1 MYILLQAHP
10 GTDWAPVGVTHK
22 AKYESVFN
30 TDEKGCDYEAGA
42 NPYEASK
49 DMILR
54 HLWMEQQKV
63 LEGPWKPGGVDK
75 PLSQPPGPQMQGDI
89 IASVQRLLEEDWE
102 DAVVNIFE
110 NQDGHWVVRF
120 DLETVDSEQGLATY
134 MNVFL
139 RCNALVTKYGL
150 QRVRGLDALSPAQHA
165 WPSRCDDTA
174 THVLLFVLPVCS
186 LVWVRAGDGALQ
198 RQARGRLHL
207 LHPQAAVGEDNHGC
221 LHPAH

>member
-1 MYILLQAHP
+1 
-10 GTDWAPVGVTHK
+10 VTHK

-150 QRVRGLDALSPAQHA
+150 QRVTEHFNVKP
-165 WPSRCDDTA
+165 
-174 THVLLFVLPVCS
+174 
-186 LVWVRAGDGALQ
+186 GDGFIYFTLK
-198 RQARGRLHL
+198 
-207 LHPQAAVGEDNHGC
+207 PPWVKTTTAVYT
-221 LHPAH
+221 PPTR